1 MKKSMKINFVIKI
14 ILKYVILISFLCANE
29 NVLETIK
36 RKSKEIKNNN
46 SQSSLLQATDAQIVK
61 KAISHENAGLI
72 DEAHLIF
79 KQLFEDNKTNS
90 YIYNNYKNFL
100 IRQEDWSQLINIS
113 RLYSSNNTNNTN
125 ARLALAENL
134 LYVSQKDTMFYL
146 YETEGYEIINEL
158 IIDGINNKSGIGF
171 SKIKR
176 YISRLIH
183 YDKFD
188 FALDKI
194 QYVRNNYDVENFYSK
209 ELAKYYL
216 DNRNYQNSIKEYI
229 LCISNQEE
237 LNKYLNKHYGSIE
250 KQLSQFPNDENTRY
264 IITNTLLNNPSK
276 IKNNILAQFKFKWED
291 FDGAC
296 DLMIE
301 NYLVEKNLYDFG
313 VSFVNQSSFKNAE
326 KIFKHLMT
334 STNSEIIELSILQLA
349 KIIEKK
355 SINNKIYLPISDRII
370 QNSFLEISPFGNDNI
385 NYKSDELSEA
395 VIMYD
400 SLIEKYNNSRAR
412 YNIANLKSNNDD
424 NYEKSL
430 NDFYALEQNSS
441 NRNIRF
447 KSAIKIIEIKIKNN
461 LINDELIELI
471 KRYKTRYNKSDE
483 IEYLDLKY
491 FQLLFYLKQ
500 FDDLK
505 EKLEQKLKNIDK
517 KSEYY
522 NEFLNG
528 LTLLML
534 FNENNDE
541 LIILSDALYKM
552 INRQYDKSTTK
563 LESLTNSTSEIVR
576 NLSFYYLAYI
586 YINIEDYQAAK
597 TYLSL
602 IETNDIYS
610 ELSLLL
616 NAELDDFVLNDI
628 NSAVDNYLK
637 FMDNFQHSVFY
648 EEIRLRL
655 ERIIG

>member
-14 ILKYVILISFLCANE
+14 ILKYVLLISFLNANE

-36 RKSKEIKNNN
+36 RKSKEIKNSN
-46 SQSSLLQATDAQIVK
+46 SQNSLLQATDAQIIK
-61 KAISHENAGLI
+61 KAISHESAGLI
-72 DEAHLIF
+72 DQAHLIF
-79 KQLFEDNKTNS
+79 KQLFNENKTNS

-100 IRQEDWSQLINIS
+100 IRHEDWPELINIS
-113 RLYSSNNTNNTN
+113 RLYSSNNTKNTN
-125 ARLALAENL
+125 ATLALAENL
-134 LYVSQKDTMFYL
+134 LFVSQKDTIFYL

-158 IIDGINNKSGIGF
+158 IMDAINNKSAIGF

-176 YISRLIH
+176 YISRLIQ
-183 YDKFD
+183 YNKFD

-194 QYVRNNYDVENFYSK
+194 QYIRNNYVIENFYAK

-216 DNRNYQNSIKEYI
+216 DNRDYQNSIAEYI
-229 LCISNQEE
+229 LCLSNQEE
-237 LNKYLNKHYGSIE
+237 LNKYINKHYGSIE

-264 IITNTLLNNPSK
+264 IIANTLLNNPSK

-301 NYLVEKNLYDFG
+301 NYLAEKNLYDFG
-313 VSFVNQSSFKNAE
+313 VSFINEGSFKSAE
-326 KIFKHLMT
+326 KIFKLLMA
-334 STNSEIIELSILQLA
+334 SENSEIIELSLLQLA

-355 SINNKIYLPISDRII
+355 SINNKIYLPISDRMI
-370 QNSFLEISPFGNDNI
+370 QNSFLELSPFGDDNI
-385 NYKSDELSEA
+385 DYKSDELSEA

-400 SLIEKYNNSRAR
+400 SLIEKYNNSRAK

-424 NYEKSL
+424 NYQKSL
-430 NDFYALEQNSS
+430 NDFYVLEQNSS
-441 NRNIRF
+441 NRDIRF

-461 LINDELIELI
+461 LINNELIELI
-471 KRYKTRYNKSDE
+471 KRYKSRYNKTDE

-491 FQLLFYLKQ
+491 FQVLFYLKK

-505 EKLEQKLKNIDK
+505 EKLEEKLKNTDK
-517 KSEYY
+517 KNDYY

-534 FNENNDE
+534 FNKNNDE

-552 INRQYDKSTTK
+552 KNRQYDESTTK
-563 LESLTNSTSEIVR
+563 LESLTNSKSEIVR

-586 YINIEDYQAAK
+586 YINIKDYQAAK

-602 IETNDIYS
+602 IEANDIYS

-637 FMDNFQHSVFY
+637 FMDNFQYSIFY

>member
-1 MKKSMKINFVIKI
+1 MKKSMKINFDIKI

-113 RLYSSNNTNNTN
+113 RLYSSNNKNNTN

-229 LCISNQEE
+229 LCLSNQEE

-301 NYLVEKNLYDFG
+301 NHLVEKNLYDFG

-424 NYEKSL
+424 NYEKYL

-597 TYLSL
+597 AYLSL

>member
-1 MKKSMKINFVIKI
+1 MKKSMKINFDIKI

-229 LCISNQEE
+229 LCLSNQEE

-301 NYLVEKNLYDFG
+301 NHLVEKNLYDFG

-597 TYLSL
+597 AYLSL

>member
-1 MKKSMKINFVIKI
+1 MKKSMKINFDIKI
-14 ILKYVILISFLCANE
+14 ISKYVILISFLCANE

-158 IIDGINNKSGIGF
+158 IIDGINNKSRIGF

-229 LCISNQEE
+229 LCLSNQEE

-301 NYLVEKNLYDFG
+301 NHLVEKNLYDFG

-534 FNENNDE
+534 FNGNNDE

-597 TYLSL
+597 AYLSL

>member
-1 MKKSMKINFVIKI
+1 MKKSMKINFDIRI
-14 ILKYVILISFLCANE
+14 ILKYVILISFLSANE

-79 KQLFEDNKTNS
+79 KQLFNENKTNS

-113 RLYSSNNTNNTN
+113 RQYSSNNTNNTN

-158 IIDGINNKSGIGF
+158 IIDDISNKSAIGF
-171 SKIKR
+171 NKIKR

-194 QYVRNNYDVENFYSK
+194 QYIRNNYDIENFYSK

-216 DNRNYQNSIKEYI
+216 DNRNYQNSITEYI
-229 LCISNQEE
+229 LCLSNQEE
-237 LNKYLNKHYGSIE
+237 LNKYINKHYGSIE

-276 IKNNILAQFKFKWED
+276 IKNNVLAQFKFKWED

-326 KIFKHLMT
+326 KIFKLLMA
-334 STNSEIIELSILQLA
+334 SKNSEIIELSILQLA

-430 NDFYALEQNSS
+430 NDFYTLEQNSS

-471 KRYKTRYNKSDE
+471 KKYKTRYNKSDE

-491 FQLLFYLKQ
+491 FQILFYLKQ

-517 KSEYY
+517 KNDYY

-534 FNENNDE
+534 FNKNNDE

-597 TYLSL
+597 AFLSL

-616 NAELDDFVLNDI
+616 NAELHDFVLNDI

>member
-1 MKKSMKINFVIKI
+1 MKKSMKINFDIKI

-113 RLYSSNNTNNTN
+113 RLYSSNNKNNTN

-229 LCISNQEE
+229 LCLSNQEE

-301 NYLVEKNLYDFG
+301 NHLVEKNLYDFG

-597 TYLSL
+597 AYLSL

>member
-1 MKKSMKINFVIKI
+1 MKKSMKINFDIKI
-14 ILKYVILISFLCANE
+14 ISKYVILISFLCANE

-113 RLYSSNNTNNTN
+113 RLYSSNNKNNTN

-229 LCISNQEE
+229 LCLSNQEE

-301 NYLVEKNLYDFG
+301 NHLVEKNLYDFG

-424 NYEKSL
+424 NYEKYL

-447 KSAIKIIEIKIKNN
+447 KSAIKIIEIKIKNS

-597 TYLSL
+597 AYLSL

>member
-1 MKKSMKINFVIKI
+1 MKKSMKINFDIKI
-14 ILKYVILISFLCANE
+14 ILKYVILISFLSANE

-79 KQLFEDNKTNS
+79 KQLFNENKTNS

-100 IRQEDWSQLINIS
+100 IRQEDWTQLINIS
-113 RLYSSNNTNNTN
+113 RQYSSNNTNNTN

-158 IIDGINNKSGIGF
+158 IIDGISNKSAIGF
-171 SKIKR
+171 NKIKR

-188 FALDKI
+188 FAIDKI
-194 QYVRNNYDVENFYSK
+194 QYIRNNYDIENFYSK

-216 DNRNYQNSIKEYI
+216 DNRDYQNSIKEYI
-229 LCISNQEE
+229 LCLSNQEE

-264 IITNTLLNNPSK
+264 IITSTLLNNPSK

-326 KIFKHLMT
+326 KIFKLLMS

-385 NYKSDELSEA
+385 DYKSDELSEA

-400 SLIEKYNNSRAR
+400 SLIEKYNNSKAR

-430 NDFYALEQNSS
+430 NDFYALEQSSS

-491 FQLLFYLKQ
+491 FQILFYLKQ

-517 KSEYY
+517 KNDYY

-534 FNENNDE
+534 FNKNNDE

-563 LESLTNSTSEIVR
+563 LESLTNSKSEIVR
-576 NLSFYYLAYI
+576 NLSYYYLAYI

-597 TYLSL
+597 AFLSL

-637 FMDNFQHSVFY
+637 FMDNFQYSIFY

>member
-1 MKKSMKINFVIKI
+1 MKKSMKINFDIKI
-14 ILKYVILISFLCANE
+14 ILKYVILISFLSANE

-79 KQLFEDNKTNS
+79 KQLFNENKTNS

-113 RLYSSNNTNNTN
+113 RQYSSNNTNNTN

-146 YETEGYEIINEL
+146 YEIEGYEIINEL
-158 IIDGINNKSGIGF
+158 IIDGISNKSAIGF

-194 QYVRNNYDVENFYSK
+194 QYIRNNYDIENFYSK

-216 DNRNYQNSIKEYI
+216 DNRNYQNSITEYI
-229 LCISNQEE
+229 LCLSNQEE
-237 LNKYLNKHYGSIE
+237 LNKYINKHYGSIE

-276 IKNNILAQFKFKWED
+276 IKNNVLAQFKFKWED

-326 KIFKHLMT
+326 KIFKLLMT

-447 KSAIKIIEIKIKNN
+447 KSAIRIIEIKIKNN

-517 KSEYY
+517 KNDYY

-534 FNENNDE
+534 FNKNNDE

-597 TYLSL
+597 AYLSL
-602 IETNDIYS
+602 IQTNDIYS

>member
-1 MKKSMKINFVIKI
+1 MKKSMKINFDIKI

-176 YISRLIH
+176 YISRLIQ

-229 LCISNQEE
+229 LCLSNQEE

-301 NYLVEKNLYDFG
+301 NHLVEKNLYDFG

-597 TYLSL
+597 AYLSL

>member
-1 MKKSMKINFVIKI
+1 MKKSMKINFDIKI
-14 ILKYVILISFLCANE
+14 ISKYVILISFLCANE

-113 RLYSSNNTNNTN
+113 RLYSSNNKNNTN

-176 YISRLIH
+176 YISRLIQ

-229 LCISNQEE
+229 LCLSNQEE

-301 NYLVEKNLYDFG
+301 NHLVEKNLYDFG

-597 TYLSL
+597 AYLSL

>member
-1 MKKSMKINFVIKI
+1 MKKSMKINFDIKI
-14 ILKYVILISFLCANE
+14 ISKYVILISFLCANE

-229 LCISNQEE
+229 LCLSNQEE

-301 NYLVEKNLYDFG
+301 NHLVEKNLYDFG

-597 TYLSL
+597 AYLSL

>member
-1 MKKSMKINFVIKI
+1 MKKSMKINFDIKI
-14 ILKYVILISFLCANE
+14 ISKYVILISFLCANE

-113 RLYSSNNTNNTN
+113 RLYSSNNKNNTN

-229 LCISNQEE
+229 LCLSNQEE

-301 NYLVEKNLYDFG
+301 NHLVEKNLYDFG

-586 YINIEDYQAAK
+586 YINIEDYQTAK
-597 TYLSL
+597 AYLSL

>member
-1 MKKSMKINFVIKI
+1 MKKSMKINFDIKI

-176 YISRLIH
+176 YISRLIQ

-229 LCISNQEE
+229 LCLSNQEE

-301 NYLVEKNLYDFG
+301 NHLVEKNLYDFG

-586 YINIEDYQAAK
+586 YINIEDYQTAK
-597 TYLSL
+597 AYLSL

>member
-194 QYVRNNYDVENFYSK
+194 QYVRNNYNVENFYSK